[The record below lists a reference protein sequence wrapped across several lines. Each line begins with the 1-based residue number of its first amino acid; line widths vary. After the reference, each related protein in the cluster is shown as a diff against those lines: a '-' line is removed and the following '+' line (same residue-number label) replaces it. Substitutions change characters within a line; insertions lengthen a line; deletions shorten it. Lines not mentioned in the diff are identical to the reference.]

1 MKRRTVLIGVGATV
15 AGGAV
20 VGSSAFTSVEADR
33 EVSVDVA
40 GDEDAFLRLAPAGG
54 PNGDYATA
62 GDNGLLRIDL
72 SDDNDEVQGDGLNQN
87 AVTTIRNVF
96 EIGNQGTQ
104 PVGVQITDPVLIP
117 EDDVAVA
124 ILPEDEDP
132 TEPIELEP
140 GEEPQQFSVLAAV
153 DDSISNP
160 SDLPE
165 DTYEIVADAEVVE

>member
-1 MKRRTVLIGVGATV
+1 MKRRTVLIGLGATTV
-15 AGGAV
+15 GGAV
-20 VGSSAFTSVEADR
+20 VGSGAFSSVEAERDIT
-33 EVSVDVA
+33 VNVA
-40 GDEDAFLRLAPAGG
+40 GDENAFLRIAPLDG
-54 PNGDYATA
+54 PNGNYATTE
-62 GDNGLLRIDL
+62 GGTLTIDL

>member
-1 MKRRTVLIGVGATV
+1 MKRRTVLIGVGATA

-20 VGSSAFTSVEADR
+20 VGSSAFTSVEAER

-40 GDEDAFLRLAPAGG
+40 GDEDAFLRIAPVDG
-54 PNGDYATA
+54 PNGAYATT
-62 GDNGLLRIDL
+62 DSGLLRIDL
-72 SDDNDEVQGDGLNQN
+72 SDDNDDIQGDGLNQN

-96 EIGNQGTQ
+96 EIANQGTQ

-124 ILPEDEDP
+124 ILPEGEDP

-140 GEEPQQFSVLAAV
+140 GEESQRFSVAAAV
-153 DDSISNP
+153 DESIEQDP
-160 SDLPE
+160 DFPE